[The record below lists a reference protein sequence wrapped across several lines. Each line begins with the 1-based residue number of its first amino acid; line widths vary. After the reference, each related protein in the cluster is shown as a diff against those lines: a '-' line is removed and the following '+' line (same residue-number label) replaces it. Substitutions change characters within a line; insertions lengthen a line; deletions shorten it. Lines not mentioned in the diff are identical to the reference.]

1 MGKITVVINDDLEK
15 KFRETVFKDKGM
27 KQGNISLSIE
37 EALEM
42 WIREK
47 SSKHQRE
54 K

>member
-1 MGKITVVINDDLEK
+1 MGKITVVVNDDLEK

-47 SSKHQRE
+47 SKQQKE
-54 K
+54 KK